1 MLGRAPR
8 PLLQVGWMRSMSGW
22 AGYEAE
28 HPGAAEQL
36 AAGLQEALGVA
47 DPQAPVDM
55 VWPLTMLL
63 AREPRPL

>member
-1 MLGRAPR
+1 
-8 PLLQVGWMRSMSGW
+8 MRSMSGW